1 MEDEQKIRE
10 INQWLLDEYGE
21 PEEPADIEP
30 VELVIRVILSQN
42 TNDINRDKAFH
53 NLEERYGLD
62 YAAIENADLGELT
75 DTVRIAGLGP
85 TKAERIQGA
94 LEIIHEYSGDY
105 SIEFLDEMGVE
116 EAKEWL
122 TDIPGVGPKSAAVI
136 LCFGFE
142 KPVFPVDTHVHRLA
156 KRYNLVP
163 GDASR
168 ERTHD
173 ILEEKVPDDIKYE
186 LHRNLIEHG
195 REKCTARKD
204 NCDCELCERYGDRQT

>member
-1 MEDEQKIRE
+1 MADKIRE

-42 TNDINRDKAFH
+42 TNDINRDRAFQ
-53 NLEERYGLD
+53 NLEDRYGLD
-62 YAAIENADLGELT
+62 YGAIENADLEELT
-75 DTVRIAGLGP
+75 DTIRVAGLGP
-85 TKAERIQGA
+85 TKAERIQGT
-94 LEIIHEYSGDY
+94 LEIIRDESGDY
-105 SIEFLDEMGVE
+105 SIEFLGEMPVE
-116 EAKEWL
+116 EAKDWL
-122 TDIPGVGPKSAAVI
+122 TEIPGVGPKSAAVI

-142 KPVFPVDTHVHRLA
+142 RPVFPVDTHVHRLA

-163 GDASR
+163 ENASR
-168 ERTHD
+168 EKTHE

-195 REKCTARKD
+195 REKCTARKED
-204 NCDCELCERYGDRQT
+204 CGCELCDRYGLE